1 MTDNGSLAEWRL
13 TELARPEA
21 DYLQPA
27 QQPPSIRRPDFGR
40 SRLLSDPLLAA
51 DAANSKA
58 DAELETARELR
69 AARL

>member
-1 MTDNGSLAEWRL
+1 MSKSVICETKGDSPL
-13 TELARPEA
+13 
-21 DYLQPA
+21 PA